1 MTILA
6 ELKPVDKRA
15 ARALQL
21 TQEKGCGAWLSALP
35 LQSMGYSLNKQEFHD
50 SIKLRYGWKIAD
62 IPNVCVC
69 GEKND
74 IDHTL
79 ICKTGGHIIFR
90 HNRIRDLNANF
101 LRQVCH
107 NVITEPEL
115 IPLESDGFQTLQGN
129 RADKARL
136 DISAVGLW
144 GPFQK
149 TMFDVRIFH
158 PHAKTYENLDIIAD
172 VYSRHEREKQRSY
185 LQRVLQTEKASFTPL
200 VYSTNGGMATE
211 AKNFHKKVAHMI
223 ADKTKESYSDVI
235 NVMRTKLSFAML
247 KSVLISVRGSR
258 GKGRRGPE
266 TPLSCLSFN
275 LVPEMRDYETY

>member
-1 MTILA
+1 M
-6 ELKPVDKRA
+6 
-15 ARALQL
+15 
-21 TQEKGCGAWLSALP
+21 
-35 LQSMGYSLNKQEFHD
+35 
-50 SIKLRYGWKIAD
+50 
-62 IPNVCVC
+62 
-69 GEKND
+69 
-74 IDHTL
+74 
-79 ICKTGGHIIFR
+79 ICKKGGHIIFR

-115 IPLESDGFQTLQGN
+115 IPLESDGFQVSQGN

-136 DISAVGLW
+136 DISANGLW

-158 PHAKTYENLDIIAD
+158 PHAKTYEDLNIAD

-200 VYSTNGGMATE
+200 VYSTNGGMAKE
-211 AKNFHKKVAHMI
+211 AKNFQKKVAHMI
-223 ADKTKESYSDVI
+223 ADKTQESYSDVI

-258 GKGRRGPE
+258 GKPRRGPE

-275 LVPEMRDYETY
+275 LVPELQDYETY